1 MMSLPTT
8 PSFRLDNK
16 IALITGGSS
25 GIGLGCSIALAEA
38 GAHVVLAARN
48 TKNLHAAVDAIKE
61 KKLSA
66 EMMAIDLSD
75 INSITESINQKGPFD
90 ILVNSAGL
98 GRHSPS
104 IDTRVKDFDD
114 VMNVNLRG
122 AYFVTQAV
130 AKGLIKAKKPGS
142 LVNISSQ
149 MGHVGGID
157 RAVYSASKHAVEGF
171 TKAMAIEWGAH
182 QIRINTICPTFIRTP
197 LTQSTF
203 DNPERKKW
211 IEEKIKLGRVGEV
224 EDVMGAVVFLASEAS
239 SMITGSALMIDGG
252 WTAD

>member
-1 MMSLPTT
+1 MQLPTT
-8 PSFRLDNK
+8 PSFRLENK
-16 IALITGGSS
+16 TALITGASS
-25 GIGLGCSIALAEA
+25 GIGLGCAMALAEA
-38 GAHVVLAARN
+38 GAHVVLSARN
-48 TKNLHAAVDAIKE
+48 TKNLSKAVDAINE

-66 EMMAIDLSD
+66 EMMVIDVSD
-75 INSITESINQKGPFD
+75 IKSITKTIEERGPFD
-90 ILVNSAGL
+90 VLVNSAGL

-104 IDTRVKDFDD
+104 IDTSVKDFDE
-114 VMNVNLRG
+114 VMSVNLRG

-130 AKGLIKAKKPGS
+130 AKGLIKSKKPGS
-142 LVNISSQ
+142 LINISSQ

-157 RAVYSASKHAVEGF
+157 RAVYAASKHAVEGF

-182 QIRINTICPTFIRTP
+182 QIRVNTVCPTFIRTP

-224 EDVMGAVVFLASEAS
+224 EDVMGAIVFLASEAS